1 MCLGV
6 PALIKEI
13 KQNGYAVAE
22 LEGSEIEIRIDLVP
36 WVKKGDYVI
45 IHAGYA
51 INVLDEEEAKETLKL
66 LEELDEASG
75 IQEP

>member
-6 PALIKEI
+6 PALVKEI
-13 KQNGYAVAE
+13 KENGFALCE
-22 LEGSEIEIRIDLVP
+22 MEGSELEVRIDLVP
-36 WVKKGDYVI
+36 WVKRGDYVI

-51 INVLDEEEAKETLKL
+51 INVMDEEEARETLKL

-75 IQEP
+75 VQEP